1 MARTLKMQIIS
12 QIYIYIH
19 KLIFF
24 FFNSP
29 QPVHMELN
37 ACLVLS
43 EYGIQIRK
51 NIEEVLIKS
60 YVVWNV

>member
-12 QIYIYIH
+12 QIYIYSQTH
-19 KLIFF
+19 VLK
-24 FFNSP
+24 NSP

>member
-1 MARTLKMQIIS
+1 MQIIS
-12 QIYIYIH
+12 QIYIYSQTH
-19 KLIFF
+19 VLK
-24 FFNSP
+24 NSP